1 MSDISIVF
9 PPGMIAWIRLGEAT
23 PFITL
28 AMAGLMAAYFFAQR
42 SGRVRW
48 LRWLKLSLA
57 IVGAAWL
64 SGLSFWAAGLV
75 DEITTAV
82 YQARHHYQLDKA
94 TIMAGIEI
102 PKGSWVWVD
111 ENWVLYEIETAP
123 DAVVSIDSA
132 RWSGE
137 IRLAGLGKRVV
148 LDRATVKSATLA
160 ADAAIQGIP
169 CRAGNPVEFSE
180 DDGDLEGCTLAR
192 RAVVTAEIDD
202 GAGAKSTTD
211 VACAA
216 DREIRLRAFGHHLL
230 ERCIPAEAAM
240 VGRAACAGGGEI
252 VLSGGGL
259 ETCTS
264 ASP

>member
-1 MSDISIVF
+1 MSDISITF
-9 PPGMIAWIRLGEAT
+9 PPGFTAWVLLGQTA
-23 PFITL
+23 PFLTL
-28 AMAGLMAAYFFAQR
+28 AMAGLTAAYFLGR
-42 SGRVRW
+42 GRVRHR
-48 LRWLKLSLA
+48 RWLAASLA
-57 IVGAAWL
+57 IVGVPWL
-64 SGLSFWAAGLV
+64 GGITFWAAILE
-75 DEITTAV
+75 DRIKTEI

-102 PKGSWVWVD
+102 PKGSWVSVD

-132 RWSGE
+132 QWKGE
-137 IRLAGLGKRVV
+137 IRLTGLRKRAV

-216 DREIRLRAFGHHLL
+216 DREIRFRAIGHRLL
-230 ERCIPAEAAM
+230 DRCILAETAM

-259 ETCTS
+259 EACTS